1 MRNKLIQEA
10 AIRVAVALSDLTI
23 DEALYVLYT
32 CEQTKQMQKHGEQ
45 ELHRPLSKKF
55 HRLFNAVKNH
65 V

>member
-1 MRNKLIQEA
+1 MRDKLIQEA
-10 AIRVAVALSDLTI
+10 CIRVAVALSDLTI

-45 ELHRPLSKKF
+45 VLHKPLTKKYR
-55 HRLFNAVKNH
+55 RLYDAVKNR